1 MILWGCAP
9 CAAHPIFGGE
19 GMGTKKRE
27 WIYLWMILPA
37 FAGFVALFIVPT
49 AMSFFYS
56 LTNWSVYNAQIK
68 FVGFANFIKLFKD
81 VKTVAAIRHSLLYA
95 VLITCIQNTLA
106 ILLAV
111 LLNRKGYLAG
121 FVKSVLFLPAVLS
134 IMVVGYLFQYIMTSA
149 DGGVLNR
156 MLQFLGFSPVNWLG
170 DVRIALYSV
179 LLTQVWQWT
188 GWAMVIYIANLKS
201 IDASLY
207 EAADIDGANPVQT
220 FFFLTLPLLYPAAS
234 FNILMSLIGGMKM
247 FDAVFVMTKGGPGY
261 ATETI
266 MTTLIREGFNSGK
279 TAYACAFAVVFFVL
293 VFGMTKLLTFFLNR
307 WEEAV
312 RA

>member
-1 MILWGCAP
+1 MNI
-9 CAAHPIFGGE
+9 
-19 GMGTKKRE
+19 KKRE
-27 WIYLWMILPA
+27 LVYLWMILPA
-37 FAGFVALFIVPT
+37 FVGFVCLFILPT
-49 AMSFFYS
+49 GMSFFYS
-56 LTNWSVYNAQIK
+56 LSNWSVYNSQIK
-68 FVGFANFIKLFKD
+68 FVGLANFVKLFKD
-81 VKTVAAIRHSLLYA
+81 VKTVAAIKHSLIYA
-95 VLITCIQNTLA
+95 VLITLIQNSLA

-111 LLNRKGYLAG
+111 FLNRKGRLAG

-149 DGGVLNR
+149 DGGVLNGI
-156 MLQFLGFSPVNWLG
+156 LTFLGFAPVNWLG
-170 DVRIALYSV
+170 DVNIALYSV
-179 LLTQVWQWT
+179 LATQVWQWT

-201 IDASLY
+201 IDAALY
-207 EAADIDGANPVQT
+207 EAANIDGATPVQT
-220 FFFLTLPLLYPAAS
+220 AFFITLPLLYPAAS

-279 TAYACAFAVVFFVL
+279 TAYACAFSVVFFIL
-293 VFGMTKLLTFFLNR
+293 VFTISKLVTFFLNK

-312 RA
+312 SA